1 MDYRVLAYFSK
12 ISGFLVLAAIVLA
25 IVFIVVRD
33 YRDVMRKYY
42 EYYDLGN
49 CVHPNDHE
57 YESYPYIPSPLLW
70 RRLSHTL
77 PMLFFLLAFSFSSY
91 FFLTQKADFRDEVIE
106 KAQTY
111 TIYVNNEETSGETLV
126 IDRYKLENISVDD
139 STHTI
144 FITT

>member
-1 MDYRVLAYFSK
+1 MVL
-12 ISGFLVLAAIVLA
+12 VVIVLA

-33 YRDVMRKYY
+33 YRNVTRKYY
-42 EYYDLGN
+42 YLGDLGN

-57 YESYPYIPSPLLW
+57 YVPYIPSPLLW
-70 RRLSHTL
+70 RRLSHIL